1 MGPNKLAYEYSFAD
15 KHSAIHSVY
24 PADIAMTAP
33 VQVAVEAG
41 TGAVEV
47 PALPTLDAG
56 GGVRWDPMSNTAEV
70 RVLSTAPVGNAM
82 REMVAVRSA
91 PGSRP

>member
-1 MGPNKLAYEYSFAD
+1 MRWLVIDGSSDAGDRLEQGPSRYR
-15 KHSAIHSVY
+15 H
-24 PADIAMTAP
+24 
-33 VQVAVEAG
+33 
-41 TGAVEV
+41 
-47 PALPTLDAG
+47 LPTLDAG

-70 RVLSTAPVGNAM
+70 RVLSTAPIGNAM